1 MIQFFNYS
9 HRFDS
14 EFSAAFMYKVDQVL
28 ETDPCCNDFPN
39 CLHPKVQ
46 TSNQLFNKNIKVFD
60 DLKESLI
67 DACKKYFEREVDV
80 GYVVAW
86 AYRNDKGREMRESQ
100 WHHHKN
106 EDIDVSNM
114 TELSAIMYMTD
125 TDLGTEIDTEHFRL
139 RIKPKLFHWFLWPAN
154 LLHRPEPG
162 ITNHTRFVIASTIG
176 IYNVPK
182 NNS

>member
-1 MIQFFNYS
+1 MIQFFNYT

-114 TELSAIMYMTD
+114 TELSAIMYM
-125 TDLGTEIDTEHFRL
+125 
-139 RIKPKLFHWFLWPAN
+139 
-154 LLHRPEPG
+154 
-162 ITNHTRFVIASTIG
+162 
-176 IYNVPK
+176 
-182 NNS
+182 